1 LDEVDAMR
9 RFTYVDGIFEV
20 VRVYAVNSFDVL
32 SFLIDHVGGGEEAV
46 VNTGGEACE
55 NEEFW

>member
-1 LDEVDAMR
+1 MR

-20 VRVYAVNSFDVL
+20 VRVYEVNSFDVL